1 MYMVNELL
9 STREKEIGSRA
20 EIRQD
25 TVFNA
30 FQGFQLQTFAPEHFG
45 NMGRGLGNELL
56 RLPGE

>member
-1 MYMVNELL
+1 MYMVDELL

-25 TVFNA
+25 SVLNT

-45 NMGRGLGNELL
+45 NNRA
-56 RLPGE
+56 RPRQ